1 MSATFPADVFTATPV
16 WISGPAG
23 TDDPFKVGNTI
34 PGMLPGCYISMNRE
48 DGMARTET
56 VHECGLPDWA
66 CPVGVALELEQG
78 EADADIPET
87 IEYDEWI
94 WTIVSGPN
102 EAGYYHLNHTERTA
116 TGACGHVAHVHGDD
130 LGLPTL

>member
-1 MSATFPADVFTATPV
+1 MSATFPADVFNTDTEV

-23 TDDPFKVGNTI
+23 MDDPFKIGNTV

-66 CPVGVALELEQG
+66 CPVGVVLELEQG
-78 EADADIPET
+78 EAEADIPET
-87 IEYDEWI
+87 IEYEDFV
-94 WTIVSGPN
+94 WTIVNGPN
-102 EAGYYHLNHTERTA
+102 EVGYYRLNR
-116 TGACGHVAHVHGDD
+116 CGHVVHAHGSD